1 MPSSAKPHL
10 VDTYEQNSRGHC
22 SCPKVWDTTKPPPP
36 HFYTQGRGLSKGSG
50 TYNPEQALLTSIQCS
65 YLQAETHYL
74 NLNLFL
80 ALIGLTQ
87 IYDIRSVQ
95 SLSRVRLFATPWTTA
110 HQASL
115 SITNSWSLLRLMSIE
130 SVMPSNHLIL

>member
-1 MPSSAKPHL
+1 MPQSLGDDQA
-10 VDTYEQNSRGHC
+10 
-22 SCPKVWDTTKPPPP
+22 PPPP
-36 HFYTQGRGLSKGSG
+36 HFYTEGRGLSKGSG

-87 IYDIRSVQ
+87 IYDIRSIQ

-115 SITNSWSLLRLMSIE
+115 SITNSQSLLRLLSIE
-130 SVMPSNHLIL
+130 SVMPSIHLIL